1 MKWCSGVILKL
12 FYFAYRHWFW
22 QNQGRMVV
30 FFGISVAMV
39 GCRVGPDYS
48 VPDTCMPGVFVEE
61 REGGCVMDEDLVH
74 WWESTFRDEYLNGLM
89 EETLRCNFD
98 LWIAMEKV
106 CQARENYWV
115 QYTSLLPEFIGDF
128 QATRYRTSQ
137 SFVSNNLVGKISPV
151 QSFFQTGLDAIWE
164 IDLFGKNQRAATSAY
179 CAWEATVEEARGV
192 KITVLSEVANRY
204 VMICYFQK
212 KVELAKRLIEFD
224 EGLWA
229 MSRERF
235 EAGLVGEEEVLG
247 ALSVLEGDRGA
258 LMVYESGL
266 KANIYGL
273 AVLVGRYPE
282 TFLCD
287 FVVNRDIPRANGK
300 IPKTLPSE
308 LLRRRP
314 DIASAERTLAAQTEQ
329 IGVAVAALFPTI
341 SLVGSSSSFAAN
353 PLQGANFGFSSDA
366 LKKLITAPSRVWG
379 IGALV
384 TLPVFDFG
392 KRCANIEI
400 QKLLTDQAY
409 LTYQKTVIVALQEV
423 EIALSTY
430 FKEEQRQWHLM
441 KQFGADERN
450 LNLVMDQF
458 QAGLVGY
465 TEVLSAKEKWLMSA
479 NLLADSEQA
488 LGVDLIGVY
497 KALGG
502 DW

>member
-1 MKWCSGVILKL
+1 MRTGIKMKS
-12 FYFAYRHWFW
+12 ANNWFW
-22 QNQGRMVV
+22 NWVVV
-30 FFGISVAMV
+30 FSVISVVMV

-61 REGGCVMDEDLVH
+61 RKEGRVVDEDLVH
-74 WWESTFRDEYLNGLM
+74 WWECTFGDEYLNGLM
-89 EETLRCNFD
+89 EETLSCNFD
-98 LWIAMEKV
+98 LRIAIEKV

-115 QYTSLLPEFIGDF
+115 QYTSLLPEFDGDF

-137 SFVSNNLVGKISPV
+137 SFASNVLSRQISPV
-151 QSFFQTGLDAIWE
+151 QSFFQVGLDAIWE
-164 IDLFGKNQRAATSAY
+164 IDLFGKNQRAAASAY
-179 CAWEATVEEARGV
+179 YAWEATVEEARGV
-192 KITVLSEVANRY
+192 KITVLSEVANKY

-212 KVELAKRLIEFD
+212 KVELARKLIEFD

-235 EAGLVGEEEVLG
+235 KAGLVGEEAVMG
-247 ALSVLEGDRGA
+247 ALSTLEADRGA

-282 TFLCD
+282 TLLCD
-287 FVVNRDIPRANGK
+287 FGVVREIPRANGK
-300 IPKTLPSE
+300 IPRTLPSE

-353 PLQGANFGFSSDA
+353 PLQGANFGYSSDA
-366 LKKLITAPSRVWG
+366 LKKLITAPSRIWG

-384 TLPVFDFG
+384 TFPVFDFG

-400 QKLLTDQAY
+400 QKLLTNQAY
-409 LTYQKTVIVALQEV
+409 LTYEKTVIVALQEV

-430 FKEEQRQWHLM
+430 FNEEQRQWHLV
-441 KQFGADERN
+441 KKFGADERN

-458 QAGLVGY
+458 QAGLVDY
-465 TEVLSAKEKWLMSA
+465 TQVLDAKEKWLVSA

-488 LGVDLIGVY
+488 LGTDLIGIY